1 MEDTFMDFGRFIA
14 AFGAGYRKLIDP
26 DTNKALSKPLF
37 CRYLLCSITTDINNV
52 IYIDRIQDKKHE
64 RSESAFQAFY
74 RNNDRRSLH
83 PIAESILNRK
93 SLDKSKFMFFLEEY
107 CNNYPKE
114 KLLKDFKRYIPS
126 TSYSTLFEDI
136 TDAFVSILEKAAA
149 EPDNRLK
156 EPVST
161 EKLASHNSNNNS
173 VEAQINSLLRELIIT
188 GRKIAEFK
196 KTGTGDDIKYRRLR
210 TKLHDDFEQLISLS
224 ELLADSQKAENSQI
238 IEEILDSATRLEESN
253 FILTTYEF
261 MIESVKNYNIH
272 RLSDLIAQLQQGL

>member
-1 MEDTFMDFGRFIA
+1 MDFGRFIA

-107 CNNYPKE
+107 CNNYPQE

-173 VEAQINSLLRELIIT
+173 VEAQINSLLKELIIT

-272 RLSDLIAQLQQGL
+272 RLSNLIAQLQQGL

>member
-1 MEDTFMDFGRFIA
+1 MDFGRFIA

-107 CNNYPKE
+107 CNNYPQE

-173 VEAQINSLLRELIIT
+173 VEAQINSLLKELIIT